1 MTKEKKSSAKIIKGP
16 WRRTINTPTEDQ
28 IVKAEQLAYCDE
40 ISHICLMSILSILV
54 ENGIDTG
61 EKSFIKNITFITETI
76 KASIFKTN
84 DISHPLQI
92 LMDMTTDIS
101 TDSDNSI
108 NCKLNDTV
116 IISMIEKQRGKALM
130 EDDDDIS

>member
-1 MTKEKKSSAKIIKGP
+1 MTKEKKLSAKIIKGP

-101 TDSDNSI
+101 TDPDNSI